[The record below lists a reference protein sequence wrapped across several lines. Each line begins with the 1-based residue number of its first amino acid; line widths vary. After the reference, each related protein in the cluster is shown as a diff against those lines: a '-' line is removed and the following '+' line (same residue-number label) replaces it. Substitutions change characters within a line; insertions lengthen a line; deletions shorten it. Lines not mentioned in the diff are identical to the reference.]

1 MNACHR
7 MVYPECATDV
17 ALWPNKE
24 MNTGNLAKNADHW
37 PPFKSQFVSEW
48 NLGHRYGEV
57 PIFRFVCWVSASDAP
72 ISLSFEIVSLTR
84 STIKLLKTLRCYS
97 EHLFPIND
105 VTLSN
110 MISDL
115 IREAPFGQ
123 LLRYITDNRVL
134 QYPEEKA
141 DFRCPDKYVR
151 MERLHPEI
159 SSEKLQRST
168 STASSQ
174 DSALNQDSLRNGI
187 QPALAED
194 SNWDRIDT
202 LPHNQEG
209 PEVEVVLDWHK
220 TRSHSKVT
228 GPMNTEDGIL
238 LVDWYTTDDPE
249 NPQNCTTTF
258 RRHYLNTDTSQGHT
272 QRRDGLFSW
281 FSPTPSSSMRV
292 LASKCRAPNW
302 SCNALV
308 LDTLKSV

>member
-1 MNACHR
+1 
-7 MVYPECATDV
+7 
-17 ALWPNKE
+17 
-24 MNTGNLAKNADHW
+24 
-37 PPFKSQFVSEW
+37 
-48 NLGHRYGEV
+48 
-57 PIFRFVCWVSASDAP
+57 
-72 ISLSFEIVSLTR
+72 
-84 STIKLLKTLRCYS
+84 
-97 EHLFPIND
+97 
-105 VTLSN
+105 

-187 QPALAED
+187 QPALAEN

-209 PEVEVVLDWHK
+209 PEVEVVLD
-220 TRSHSKVT
+220 
-228 GPMNTEDGIL
+228 
-238 LVDWYTTDDPE
+238 
-249 NPQNCTTTF
+249 
-258 RRHYLNTDTSQGHT
+258 
-272 QRRDGLFSW
+272 
-281 FSPTPSSSMRV
+281 
-292 LASKCRAPNW
+292 
-302 SCNALV
+302 
-308 LDTLKSV
+308 